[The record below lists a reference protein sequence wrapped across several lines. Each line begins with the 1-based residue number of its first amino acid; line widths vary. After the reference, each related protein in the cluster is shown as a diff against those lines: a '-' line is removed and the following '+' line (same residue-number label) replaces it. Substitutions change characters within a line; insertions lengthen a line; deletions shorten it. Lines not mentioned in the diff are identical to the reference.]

1 MVSTEHYTNM
11 AATLAAPSRT
21 GCLLRIRSAGPD
33 LKPAERA
40 VADFVLAHSDRL
52 MHMSVSEA
60 ARDIGVGEATV
71 IRFCRAVGYRGYQE
85 FKLRLAQDLVEPV
98 EYIHANISFAD
109 DATTLAT
116 KVFQMNLRAVEDT
129 MKTLDAASAEV
140 GAKAIARARQIDIYG
155 VGYSSQT
162 ALDAKFKLRRLGLM
176 ADAHGDAHLQMMA
189 AALLQPG
196 DVAIG
201 ISHSGSTKD
210 VVESLQQARRAG
222 ATTIAITNFSPSP
235 ITRAA
240 DVTLLTASPESPLG
254 GEVLTSRI
262 AQLCVID
269 VLSVMAAVTVGERC
283 LALIEKT
290 SQAVR
295 KKRY

>member
-1 MVSTEHYTNM
+1 LPTAPSP
-11 AATLAAPSRT
+11 AAPTRT
-21 GCLLRIRSAGPD
+21 GCLLRIRGAKEN

-40 VADFVLAHSDRL
+40 VADFVLANADRV
-52 MHMSVSEA
+52 MYMSVSEA

-71 IRFCRAVGYRGYQE
+71 IRFCRRLGYGGYQE

-98 EYIHANISFAD
+98 EYIHANIGFAD
-109 DATTLAT
+109 GPGELARKVCQTT
-116 KVFQMNLRAVEDT
+116 LRAVEDT
-129 MKTLDAASAEV
+129 MKALDPRAVEVAAN
-140 GAKAIARARQIDIYG
+140 AIVAARHIDIYG
-155 VGYSSQT
+155 VGYSSLT
-162 ALDAKFKLRRLGLM
+162 ALDAKLKLRRLGLM
-176 ADAHGDAHLQMMA
+176 ADAHGDAHLQIMA
-189 AALLQPG
+189 ASLLAAG

-210 VVESLQQARRAG
+210 VVESLLQARRSG
-222 ATTIAITNFSPSP
+222 AATVAITNIRPSP

-240 DVTLLTASPESPLG
+240 DVVLLTASAESPLG
-254 GEVLTSRI
+254 GEALSSRI

-283 LALIEKT
+283 LTLIEKT

>member
-1 MVSTEHYTNM
+1 MSV
-11 AATLAAPSRT
+11 APSPATPTRT
-21 GCLLRIRSAGPD
+21 GCLLRIRGAKEN

-40 VADFVLAHSDRL
+40 VADFVLANADRV
-52 MHMSVSEA
+52 MYMSVSEA

-71 IRFCRAVGYRGYQE
+71 IRFCRTLGYGGYQE

-109 DATTLAT
+109 GPGELAR
-116 KVFQMNLRAVEDT
+116 KVFQTTLRAVEDT
-129 MKTLDAASAEV
+129 MKALDPRAVEVAAN
-140 GAKAIARARQIDIYG
+140 AIAAARHIDIYG
-155 VGYSSQT
+155 VGYSSLT
-162 ALDAKFKLRRLGLM
+162 ALDAKLKLRRLGLM
-176 ADAHGDAHLQMMA
+176 ADAHGDAHLQIMA
-189 AALLQPG
+189 ASLLAAG

-210 VVESLQQARRAG
+210 VVESLLQARRSG
-222 ATTIAITNFSPSP
+222 AATVAITNFSPSP

-240 DVTLLTASPESPLG
+240 DVVLLTASAESPLG
-254 GEVLTSRI
+254 GEVLSSRI

-283 LALIEKT
+283 LTLIEKT